1 MCRYDESEHSG
12 AISCCGDQCI
22 GLQDT
27 TGDPPYKPE
36 GTTDA
41 SKPFTYMPV
50 TMPVASDLDGPMF
63 AQTEDAIKVLKE
75 LFAHAL
81 GTFRR
86 KNRGYA
92 DTDRSC
98 DVLKNFREEAA
109 DEGISMLRYARIM
122 RNKHE
127 KAWRTFVMTGST
139 SDKPWRILKDRLVY
153 TLIEYLIA
161 LDRGDW
167 SHEEVLQDIQEG
179 S

>member
-1 MCRYDESEHSG
+1 MCRYDESEYSV
-12 AISCCGDQCI
+12 AISCCGGQCI
-22 GLQDT
+22 GLQGT
-27 TGDPPYKPE
+27 TGDPPYVPI
-36 GTTDA
+36 GTTD
-41 SKPFTYMPV
+41 PHVPLPYV
-50 TMPVASDLDGPMF
+50 PVAMPIAPDLDGPMF
-63 AQTEDAIKVLKE
+63 VQTEDAIKVLKE

-86 KNRGYA
+86 NNMGYSN
-92 DTDRSC
+92 TESSC